1 MAKFQYGSPSDYL
14 GLCAKWRFI
23 KQVIKVLF
31 PNINFCD
38 KATTLGFVLNDV
50 LLSKLLKSYF
60 LTLIFVTSRS
70 FVLFATEFCAIN
82 NGEGKFNQFNQ
93 DFG

>member
-1 MAKFQYGSPSDYL
+1 
-14 GLCAKWRFI
+14 
-23 KQVIKVLF
+23 
-31 PNINFCD
+31 
-38 KATTLGFVLNDV
+38 LGFVLNDV